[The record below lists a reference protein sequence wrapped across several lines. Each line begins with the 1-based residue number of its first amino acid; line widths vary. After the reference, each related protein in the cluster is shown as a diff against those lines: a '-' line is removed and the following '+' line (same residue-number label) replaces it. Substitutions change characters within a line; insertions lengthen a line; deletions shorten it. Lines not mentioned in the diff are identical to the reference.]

1 MLFANPEPR
10 VTPTHVAQV
19 LAGGLADPVDE
30 VKLASLRAVSS
41 VLATSDRVDK
51 RSRNE
56 IGPQLIS
63 AAISALAV
71 LPADMVASA
80 AIALNPI
87 AAAYPALWAT
97 QLPTVLP
104 LLEAMCLPSQAQ
116 QATLPE
122 CLRPASFT
130 SLQPAPLTIGLDQNK
145 ANPDLASIDSERY
158 AAAQEL
164 LLELLEGSKKSVVRK
179 HTNAP
184 GGLEM
189 IPVFLARMVLGIGSG
204 ENAQDELETWLE
216 QEDLD
221 EDDEE
226 YPVLPEEGLDRFAA
240 LYPPQMVCE
249 RLFSLVTQLAQQPD
263 WRARHTALM
272 SLAAVGESLQEHMSS
287 FVPQIVTELIVPLAQ
302 DPHPRVRYAV
312 CHALG
317 QLATDFEEVMQEPRV
332 AERVLPVEISLL
344 DASESR
350 VAAHAAAAI
359 VNFVDGSEASAIA
372 PYLDGMV
379 GKILALLQNR
389 PIFVNEQ
396 ALTTIACIA
405 ITAEREF
412 ARFYPTI
419 MPLLLGLL
427 RSPANKEH
435 RMLKARGMECAGLL
449 GMAVGKEVFGRDALE
464 LGELLAGI
472 QAGITE
478 DDDPQASYLPQSEFE
493 SGAPRRVSLIWWS
506 FAAWAKI
513 ATALQADFAPF
524 MTHVMPSVLEKAA
537 LKPEIMRV
545 DRERVREIIFAG
557 PRANI

>member
-1 MLFANPEPR
+1 MARLPPLMLQLTNSASPLHRLSVYQLLTASPDMLFANPEPR
-10 VTPTHVAQV
+10 VTPAHVAQV
-19 LAGGLADPVDE
+19 LAGGLADPVDD

-41 VLATSDRVDK
+41 VLATSDRIDK
-51 RSRNE
+51 RARQE
-56 IGPQLIS
+56 IGPPLV
-63 AAISALAV
+63 AAAVNALAA

-80 AIALNPI
+80 AIALNPL
-87 AAAYPALWAT
+87 AAAYPALFAV
-97 QLPTVLP
+97 QLPTLLP
-104 LLEAMCLPSQAQ
+104 LLEAMCLATQDQ

-122 CLRPASFT
+122 CLRPSSFT
-130 SLQPAPLTIGLDQNK
+130 ALQPAPLTIGLDQNK
-145 ANPDLASIDSERY
+145 SSPDLTSIDQERY

-179 HTNAP
+179 HANGA

-189 IPVFLARMVLGIGSG
+189 IPVFLARMVLGIGSAA
-204 ENAQDELETWLE
+204 NADDELESWLE

-240 LYPPQMVCE
+240 LYPPQLVCE
-249 RLFSLVTQLAQQPD
+249 RLFGLVTQLAQQPD

-287 FVPQIVTELIVPLAQ
+287 FVPQIVTSMIVPLAA

-317 QLATDFEEVMQEPRV
+317 QLSTDFEEVMQEPPV
-332 AERVLPVEISLL
+332 LQSVLPVEIRLI
-344 DASESR
+344 DAKEHR

-359 VNFVDGSEASAIA
+359 VNFVDGSEAPAIA
-372 PYLDGMV
+372 PYLDEMV
-379 GKILALLQNR
+379 TKILALLQGR

-405 ITAEREF
+405 ITAERDF

-464 LGELLAGI
+464 LGELLAAI
-472 QAGITE
+472 QTSITE
-478 DDDPQASYLPQSEFE
+478 DDDPQASYLPQSRW
-493 SGAPRRVSLIWWS
+493 PREQTSRRPVC
-506 FAAWAKI
+506 
-513 ATALQADFAPF
+513 
-524 MTHVMPSVLEKAA
+524 
-537 LKPEIMRV
+537 
-545 DRERVREIIFAG
+545 
-557 PRANI
+557 